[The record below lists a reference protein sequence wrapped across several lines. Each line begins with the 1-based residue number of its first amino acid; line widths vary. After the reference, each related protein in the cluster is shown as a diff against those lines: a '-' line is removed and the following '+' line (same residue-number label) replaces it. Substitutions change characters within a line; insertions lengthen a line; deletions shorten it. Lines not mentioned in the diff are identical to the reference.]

1 MKKSDYFNLVNNST
15 YFSNLNQG
23 YVVDPARQRQD
34 EKQELFAK
42 NAKVEYNSSNKVFK
56 DLDYSI

>member
-1 MKKSDYFNLVNNST
+1 MKQSDYFNLVNNST

-23 YVVDPARQRQD
+23 YVVDPTRQRQD
-34 EKQELFAK
+34 QKQEVFAK
-42 NAKVEYNSSNKVFK
+42 NAKIEYNSNNKVFK

>member
-1 MKKSDYFNLVNNST
+1 MKTFDYFNLVNNST

-23 YVVDPARQRQD
+23 YVIDPMRKSQE